1 MKLVLVTQVLDP
13 NHGSLAQTLDL
24 VAALA
29 AETDELI
36 VLCREDRWGRAP
48 AGVVVRTYDASS
60 KVGRALAYQRQL
72 AASLDGADAIL
83 AHMVPTFLVLAAPLA
98 KARRV
103 PLLLWYT
110 HWHAGRMLRVATA
123 LCTVA
128 LSVDPASYPIASP
141 KVRGIGHAI
150 DVSAFSGEPAAAHDG
165 PLRLLAVG
173 RTARWKGLAHAS
185 AGPRRSRP
193 TAGSTQRC
201 EIRGPSMTGDEEAHR
216 AELIATIDRDDR
228 LRGRATVTSPVTRAE
243 VPALM
248 SAADV
253 VVNPAEPSSGA
264 ALDKVVYEAAAC
276 ARPVVTTN
284 QALAPFLHDLPVP
297 LLARPR
303 DPGSLADAL
312 VAVGAAGPEVR
323 AAIGAELR
331 RRVVAE
337 HSLDH
342 WAKAVIQV
350 IREVRSG
357 RVSVRSGRRPT
368 A

>member
-1 MKLVLVTQVLDP
+1 MKVVFVTQVLDP
-13 NHGSLAQTLDL
+13 NHESLAQTLDL
-24 VAALA
+24 VTALA
-29 AETDELI
+29 GVTDELV
-36 VLCREDRWGRAP
+36 VLCREDRWGQAP
-48 AGVVVRTYDASS
+48 DGVVVRTYGARS
-60 KVGRALAYQRQL
+60 KLGRALRYQREL
-72 AASLDGADAIL
+72 AASLGGTDAIL

-110 HWHAGRMLRVATA
+110 HWHAGTMLRAATA

-128 LSVDPASYPIASP
+128 LSVDPASYPIASR

-173 RTARWKGLAHAS
+173 RTARWKGLGTLLEALAI
-185 AGPRRSRP
+185 ATDRGLD
-193 TAGSTQRC
+193 AAL

-216 AELIATIDRDDR
+216 EELISTIDRDDR

-248 SAADV
+248 AAADV

-284 QALAPFLHDLPVP
+284 QALAPFLHSLPVQ

-323 AAIGAELR
+323 AAVGAELR

-342 WAKAVIQV
+342 WAEGVLQV